1 MKKLT
6 KNFMSIV
13 LGFMFCCT
21 ATLSASAQKERI
33 DEQLSILEG
42 SSIYIDLSVVD
53 ADIEVSPDDTVYI
66 SYYNTE
72 DIEYEI
78 EQYDD
83 ELTLKQIKRKE
94 DVSFN
99 FNNNPKLTVLI
110 PKQFN
115 GDLTIDS
122 GVGGVSIRDVFARS
136 IGVHATTGFIK
147 AKRIF
152 SAGDITL
159 RSGAGSITIA
169 DVYSA
174 SGTVTLKGAT
184 GFIKFHEL
192 DAQNITVSMGAG
204 FISGSIV
211 GSKSDFTGESSSRF
225 INNLPEDWG
234 SGSKILD
241 VSTNTGSINVVFTE

>member
-6 KNFMSIV
+6 KTFLSIV
-13 LGFMFCCT
+13 LGFMVCGT
-21 ATLSASAQKERI
+21 TTLSASAQKERI
-33 DEQLSILEG
+33 DEQFSILEG

-53 ADIEVSPDDTVYI
+53 ADIGVSPDDTVYI
-66 SYYNTE
+66 SYYNIE

-83 ELTLKQIKRKE
+83 ELTVKQIKLKE

-122 GVGGVSIRDVFARS
+122 GVGSVSVSDVFVRS
-136 IGVHATTGFIK
+136 IDVHATTGFIK

-159 RSGAGSITIA
+159 RTGAGSITVA

-174 SGTVTLKGAT
+174 SNTVTLKGTT
-184 GFIKFHEL
+184 GFIKFSEL
-192 DAQNITVSMGAG
+192 DAQNITIDMGAG
-204 FISGSIV
+204 SIHGSIV
-211 GSKSDFTGESSSRF
+211 GNESDFTGESSSRF
-225 INNLPEDWG
+225 INNLPEYWG
-234 SGSKILD
+234 SGSKTLY
-241 VSTNTGSINVVFTE
+241 VSTTTGIVNVSFTE